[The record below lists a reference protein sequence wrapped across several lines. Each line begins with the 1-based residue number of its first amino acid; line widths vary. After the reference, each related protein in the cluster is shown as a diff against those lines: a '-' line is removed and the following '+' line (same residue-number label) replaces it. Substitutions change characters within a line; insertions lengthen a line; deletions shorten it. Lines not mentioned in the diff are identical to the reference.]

1 MEDSDMSS
9 AEIPGRGKRFSRK
22 AAVGW
27 SLSLFLLGSEDA
39 AAVPLKI
46 RLNSSLGPAAR
57 GEALQP

>member
-1 MEDSDMSS
+1 M
-9 AEIPGRGKRFSRK
+9 ARAGIPRRERSLGRTVLGR
-22 AAVGW
+22 